1 MGQAQYIFKDRPVA
15 QALWTL
21 VLGAMDT
28 GYKEEIIMAKFETFQ
43 QSVPTKVKKI
53 EIQLTSILKPVH
65 EVIDGETV
73 VVGEEEVEALV
84 AFADVEDQDGNII
97 WNHSADYQELLNM
110 GLLTAQQLQIIQT
123 WLQDFRDGVEAKVLA

>member
-1 MGQAQYIFKDRPVA
+1 
-15 QALWTL
+15 
-21 VLGAMDT
+21 
-28 GYKEEIIMAKFETFQ
+28 MAKFETFQ

-65 EVIDGETV
+65 DVIDGETV

-110 GLLTAQQLQIIQT
+110 GLLTAQQLQIMQT